1 MSVMQ
6 RIVFD
11 IRMNAVLFI
20 SKDIVAIGYTLQQVD
35 GFTAV
40 VPGLLRKL
48 DTTGGRKCR
57 NLVLHVG
64 NTMVDKHRTH
74 GEARPVDTVFV
85 NVKTRIHLVN
95 RLDDKVL
102 VIGASRVPSVTVTT
116 QVGDDKFRCVYH
128 LVQLVRPI
136 LIFRVLVHTV
146 SDNHQ
151 W

>member
-1 MSVMQ
+1 M
-6 RIVFD
+6 
-11 IRMNAVLFI
+11 
-20 SKDIVAIGYTLQQVD
+20 
-35 GFTAV
+35 
-40 VPGLLRKL
+40 
-48 DTTGGRKCR
+48 
-57 NLVLHVG
+57 
-64 NTMVDKHRTH
+64 DKHRTH